1 MQYLETDSG
10 LAVPLTGADEASV
23 ARALKEYDPDLRLI
37 PQDSDAYG
45 RRIYRVARRV
55 GGDRPVQ
62 WVVTWR
68 TREGDALP
76 LSHRLVEK
84 VKELDLNT
92 RARVDDP
99 DDLNAA
105 LKDERRKD
113 YDTDMDEIVRDHL
126 KTHKGRF
133 ITPRSQALALARRRG
148 RRRNAW

>member
-23 ARALKEYDPDLRLI
+23 SRALKEYDPDLLLI
-37 PQDSDAYG
+37 PQDSDVYG

-62 WVVTWR
+62 WIVTWR

-84 VKELDLNT
+84 VKELDLNS
-92 RARVDDP
+92 RNRVDDP
-99 DDLNAA
+99 DDLNAQ
-105 LKDERRKD
+105 LRVERERDLEREMENLREDWMRKS
-113 YDTDMDEIVRDHL
+113 IPIL
-126 KTHKGRF
+126 
-133 ITPRSQALALARRRG
+133 PRSQALRMSRDKRRAKG
-148 RRRNAW
+148 EKV

>member
-1 MQYLETDSG
+1 LEYLETDSG

-23 ARALKEYDPDLRLI
+23 SRALKEYDSDLVLI

-84 VKELDLNT
+84 VKELDLNS
-92 RARVDDP
+92 RNKVDDP
-99 DDLNAA
+99 DDLNAQ
-105 LKDERRKD
+105 LKVDRQKD
-113 YDTDMDEIVRDHL
+113 YDVYMDDMVQDHL
-126 KTHKGRF
+126 GTHKGRF
-133 ITPRSQALALARRRG
+133 ITPRSTALALARRRG
-148 RRRNAW
+148 RRKGAW